1 MSVSASQKSSMLS
14 LLNKTHV
21 EPTPMQTAAPRRH
34 ASRLVLI
41 SKNNNNTTTTASRL
55 NRRELFTSAMNHQQ
69 KADNQQQLEKSANFL
84 NGSSTVYVE
93 EIYQSWLADP
103 KSVHKSWDIYFRTNS
118 VQAPPTLGQSTAA
131 AAPSAGAA
139 LLPADLGQ
147 LVKLLQ
153 QQVTGPTRYSSPSLV
168 PSSPEEKLVEDHL
181 KLYAL
186 IRSYQIRGHKKANL
200 DPLGIGRFITFLT
213 HIKNKKI
220 PTKNEINCWIETN
233 IHFVEGVYKTV
244 N

>member
-1 MSVSASQKSSMLS
+1 MSKLLRIGRSMSVSASQKSSMLS

-41 SKNNNNTTTTASRL
+41 SKNNNTSTTASRL

-118 VQAPPTLGQSTAA
+118 VQAPPTLGQSTTA

-200 DPLGIGRFITFLT
+200 DPLGIGRFLTFLA
-213 HIKNKKI
+213 HIKTKKFQH
-220 PTKNEINCWIETN
+220 K
-233 IHFVEGVYKTV
+233 KMK
-244 N
+244 